1 MNTKTIRQFL
11 LTFTVILTVLVSL
24 GRVTPVLADETTPP
38 AAESPT
44 EAAPTDASSTGE
56 PAAEPTTPAGE
67 LAEPTEPVETP
78 APAGEPV
85 ETPPEDLA
93 QIVETLDQ
101 NDIVLVDGEGEPVP
115 LASEEAVD
123 ALQGADPWYVAADGS
138 VIGYS
143 ATGVC
148 AAVVTV
154 CNTNSTPLAAAI
166 AAAPAGST
174 IVIDGTY
181 AEQVTINKN
190 LTLQGATT
198 GGTLRT
204 PNTITQTGTAGSTA
218 VYSLV
223 QVTGGANVTFNNLT
237 IENRLLNN
245 TVPTNQIGGGS
256 TAYFTGIWFNN
267 GRGTVNAST
276 IQEFTDSSG
285 NQYGIGVYVGSNSD
299 NGVTIQYSNINN
311 NEIGVRVEGDN
322 TTLQRNQIKDNDTG
336 VYSGNATNLQVH
348 ENNFKVGSSS
358 DVSFND
364 QNSNPIS
371 ASNNHWVDENN
382 NICSYTGAWWG
393 AGSWS
398 SFQGCAN
405 ITNLSSSEIGGT
417 SGDSQTA
424 WSLDPD
430 GDGFSVLTGTKDNC
444 PTVSNPTQTDF
455 DNDGLG
461 DACDPDDDSDNRL
474 DAADNCPLV
483 YNPTQTDTDGDGMGD
498 ACDPFPNDPQN
509 DVDGDGVSGH
519 IDNCPTVANPTQT
532 DTDGDG
538 MGDACDP
545 FPNDPQNDVDGDGV
559 SGHIANCPTVATPTQ
574 QDSDGDGMGDVCD
587 PFPYGTPVNNPP
599 AVGSSTSAFSGKTTD
614 AFVIPVTGKQ
624 LMKIDCANPLTIM
637 QLDNSDRAL
646 FSGLC
651 GYDAQL
657 EHQPETDIAGLK
669 KLPTGLS
676 YVSGLNVSILKDGSS
691 VKTLPENSSLTVSF
705 FVSAALQDKKLSIL
719 YWDAAAGEWVK
730 LPVQQLKDGSVVPT
744 DLDGKAD
751 AVSPE
756 VLNGVH
762 STRNRLEIV
771 LNFGGTFVLAAE

>member
-348 ENNFKVGSSS
+348 ENNFKVGSGS

-364 QNSNPIS
+364 QNSNSNPIS
-371 ASNNHWVDENN
+371 ASNNHWVNENN

-398 SFQGCAN
+398 NFQGCAK

-417 SGDSQTA
+417 SGDTQSL

-455 DNDGLG
+455 DNDGSG

-474 DAADNCPLV
+474 DVADNCPLV
-483 YNPTQTDTDGDGMGD
+483 YNPSQTDTDGDGMGD

-509 DVDGDGVSGH
+509 DIDSDGISGDV
-519 IDNCPTVANPTQT
+519 DNCPLVYNPTQT
-532 DTDGDG
+532 DTDHDG

-545 FPNDPQNDVDGDGV
+545 
-559 SGHIANCPTVATPTQ
+559 T
-574 QDSDGDGMGDVCD
+574 
-587 PFPYGTPVNNPP
+587 PYGPPGNGTTANPLLKT
-599 AVGSSTSAFSGKTTD
+599 AGS
-614 AFVIPVTGKQ
+614 FVIPVTGNQ
-624 LMKIDCANPLTIM
+624 IRKIDCVNPASVTL
-637 QLDNSDRAL
+637 QLDSSARAL
-646 FSGLC
+646 FTGLC
-651 GYDAQL
+651 GYDALL
-657 EHQPETDIAGLK
+657 ERQPKTGAGFKELPAGLVY
-669 KLPTGLS
+669 LS
-676 YVSGLNVSILKDGSS
+676 GMNVSIHKEDNP
-691 VKTLPENSSLTVSF
+691 VEPLPNGASLTVSF
-705 FVSAALQDKKLSIL
+705 NIPESYQAGQLSIL

-730 LPVQQLKDGSVVPT
+730 LPLQELKDGKPVSSSLKDGS
-744 DLDGKAD
+744 DAIILDG
-751 AVSPE
+751 
-756 VLNGVH
+756 VH
-762 STRNRLEIV
+762 TAGGRLEV
-771 LNFGGTFVLAAE
+771 TLNFSGIFVLAHE